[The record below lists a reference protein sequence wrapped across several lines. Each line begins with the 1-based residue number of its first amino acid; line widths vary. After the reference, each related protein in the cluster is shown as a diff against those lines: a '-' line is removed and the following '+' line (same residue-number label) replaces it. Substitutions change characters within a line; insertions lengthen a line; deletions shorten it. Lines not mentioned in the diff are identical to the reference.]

1 MSISQIGSWVC
12 AIGAIITFIILIW
25 GNNDN

>member
-1 MSISQIGSWVC
+1 MSISEICSYAC
-12 AIGAIITFIILIW
+12 AIGAVVCLSILIW

>member
-1 MSISQIGSWVC
+1 MSISEWVANVC
-12 AIGAIITFIILIW
+12 AIGAIIVFSILIW

>member
-1 MSISQIGSWVC
+1 MSISEIGVWVC
-12 AIGAIITFIILIW
+12 AIGAIIIFSILIW